1 MKKLIL
7 TLFATAG
14 LMSLSFGQYVDQAL
28 IFSQQNY
35 GSTARS
41 KAMGNAFGAIGGDF
55 SSLSIN
61 PAGIGVYLRSEVTG
75 TLNILGRN
83 NTESTYRGQTAD
95 DVNNNFSFRTSV
107 MYSLRQLMEAVP
119 AWFRLISASDLIS
132 SIISINQ

>member
-7 TLFATAG
+7 TLFAITG

-28 IFSQQNY
+28 IFSQQNF

-61 PAGIGVYLRSEVTG
+61 PAGIGIYIRSEVTG
-75 TLNILGRN
+75 TLNVMGLN
-83 NTESTYRGQTAD
+83 STEATYQGQITD
-95 DVNNNFSFRTSV
+95 NRKNQLQLPKLWI
-107 MYSLRQLMEAVP
+107 YSCNSYP
-119 AWFRLISASDLIS
+119 KWWFR
-132 SIISINQ
+132 NRFVQFWYRFQQTE